1 MATLRKRGTKSHAQ
15 VRRSGQQENT
25 RSFTHKIEAGA
36 WARRIER
43 EIDRG
48 EIAVTSEGMKTTSVG
63 DLLCLYRDE
72 IIPKKR
78 SAIVEQYIINRF
90 LQHRLSL
97 VSLEMISS
105 RDISHYRDE
114 RIKIVKSGTVRREL
128 AVIRHCF
135 EVARKDWSYPIK

>member
-1 MATLRKRGTKSHAQ
+1 MATLRKRGTKWHAQ
-15 VRRSGQQENT
+15 VRRSGQQAHT
-25 RSFTHKIEAGA
+25 RSFTHKIEAEA
-36 WARRIER
+36 WARKIER

-48 EIAVTSEGMKTTSVG
+48 DIAVTSEGMKTTSVG